1 MWLACCCLR
10 FCWVVGIAVFAVML
24 MIVYLFDCC
33 VYLVDL
39 VSCVFGWFWVRLW
52 VLVVLN
58 FACCL
63 DVCGFVFV
71 GVVLR
76 LGLFV
81 WVAGVTAV
89 VFGLDWRFV
98 FGVLAVVFSGY

>member
-10 FCWVVGIAVFAVML
+10 FCWVVVIVVFVVVL
-24 MIVYLFDCC
+24 VIVYLFDCC

-39 VSCVFGWFWVRLW
+39 VSCAFGWFWVRLW

-63 DVCGFVFV
+63 DVYGFVFV

-76 LGLFV
+76 LGLFA

-89 VFGLDWRFV
+89 VFGLDWCFV
-98 FGVLAVVFSGY
+98 FGVLTVVFSDY